1 MTDGK
6 VRPICPVSV
15 DSGPEPDVD
24 LIATLKR
31 LTECA
36 EAGTLTGL
44 TGVAIFDGGDEIADN
59 LELIDEG
66 FSMSHAD
73 VALALDDLSAEY
85 KLAWR
90 LERFGE

>member
-1 MTDGK
+1 M
-6 VRPICPVSV
+6 
-15 DSGPEPDVD
+15 PDVIEKSP
-24 LIATLKR
+24 LPPGSML
-31 LTECA
+31 
-36 EAGTLTGL
+36 
-44 TGVAIFDGGDEIADN
+44 EIG